1 MTQKNNMLNAI
12 RKLDNNSKRLM
23 YYLNDSIK
31 YDKRY
36 VEDYLIFNIDRFC
49 EICDLPKE
57 NGIKEAKKLLI
68 DLYGQDEFIALNGK
82 NSKLILWYEVNSTLR
97 KVAIRLDAGLIDSI
111 KKEPIKFILDV

>member
-49 EICDLPKE
+49 EICDLPKKK
-57 NGIKEAKKLLI
+57 GIKETKRLL
-68 DLYGQDEFIALNGK
+68 DNLYGQDEFIALNGK
-82 NSKLILWYEVNSTLR
+82 NSKFIIWFEVNTALR
-97 KVAIRLDAGLIDSI
+97 KVAIRLDAAFINNI
-111 KKEPIKFILDV
+111 KRKPIKFILDV